1 MYTYRELLE
10 RGDEMNV
17 ELMAKKLVTLRG
29 DKSREEV
36 ARDNGISVSALA
48 MYETGKR
55 VPRDEIKL
63 SLARY
68 YGSSVE
74 EIFFAS

>member
-1 MYTYRELLE
+1 
-10 RGDEMNV
+10 MNV

>member
-1 MYTYRELLE
+1 
-10 RGDEMNV
+10 MNI
-17 ELMAKKLVTLRG
+17 ELMAKKLVALRG

-74 EIFFAS
+74 EIFFAR

>member
-1 MYTYRELLE
+1 
-10 RGDEMNV
+10 MNI
-17 ELMAKKLVTLRG
+17 ELMAKKLVALRG